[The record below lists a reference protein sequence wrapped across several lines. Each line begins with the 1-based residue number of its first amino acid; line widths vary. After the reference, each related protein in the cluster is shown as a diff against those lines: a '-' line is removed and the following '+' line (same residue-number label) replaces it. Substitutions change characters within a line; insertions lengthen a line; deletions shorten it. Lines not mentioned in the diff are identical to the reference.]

1 MNTKSTF
8 RIVLTALFAALI
20 CVATMFIPI
29 STPTG
34 GYVHP
39 GDGFLLLGA
48 FLLGPVHGM
57 ISAGIGSM
65 LADILSGYPS
75 YAVGTLIIKGLVALV
90 AGLIYRSFNKNKEE
104 KSSQQVVRIVI
115 AGICGEII
123 MVLGYFAYS
132 GIFLGYGLGA
142 AAEIPG
148 NLGQGAFGIVIS
160 TILTPVLLKSSD
172 IREMLDRFQKH

>member
-8 RIVLTALFAALI
+8 RIVLTALFAALT
-20 CVATMFIPI
+20 CVATMFIHIP
-29 STPTG
+29 TPTA
-34 GYVHP
+34 GYVHL
-39 GDGFLLLGA
+39 GDGFVLLSA

-90 AGLIYRSFNKNKEE
+90 AGLIYRTFNKEE
-104 KSSQQVVRIVI
+104 NLSRQVIRIVI
-115 AGICGEII
+115 ASICGEII

-148 NLGQGAFGIVIS
+148 NLGQGAFGIIIS
-160 TILTPVLLKSSD
+160 AILTPVLLKSND
-172 IREMLDRFQKH
+172 IREMLDRFQKR

>member
-8 RIVLTALFAALI
+8 RIVLTALFAALT
-20 CVATMFIPI
+20 CVATMFIHIP
-29 STPTG
+29 TPTA
-34 GYVHP
+34 GYVHL
-39 GDGFLLLGA
+39 GDGFVLLSA

-90 AGLIYRSFNKNKEE
+90 AGLIYRTFNKEE
-104 KSSQQVVRIVI
+104 NLSRQVIRIVS
-115 AGICGEII
+115 ASICGEII
-123 MVLGYFAYS
+123 MVLGYFSYS

-142 AAEIPG
+142 VAEIPG
-148 NLGQGAFGIVIS
+148 NLGQGAFGIIIS
-160 TILTPVLLKSSD
+160 AILTPVLLKSND
-172 IREMLDRFQKH
+172 IREMLDRFQKL

>member
-8 RIVLTALFAALI
+8 RIVLTALFAALT

-39 GDGFLLLGA
+39 GDGFVLLGA

-90 AGLIYRSFNKNKEE
+90 AGLIYRTFKEE
-104 KSSQQVVRIVI
+104 NLSRQVIRIVI
-115 AGICGEII
+115 ASICGEII

-148 NLGQGAFGIVIS
+148 NLGQGAFGIIIS
-160 TILTPVLLKSSD
+160 AILTPVLLKSSD
-172 IREMLDRFQKH
+172 IREMLDKFQKH